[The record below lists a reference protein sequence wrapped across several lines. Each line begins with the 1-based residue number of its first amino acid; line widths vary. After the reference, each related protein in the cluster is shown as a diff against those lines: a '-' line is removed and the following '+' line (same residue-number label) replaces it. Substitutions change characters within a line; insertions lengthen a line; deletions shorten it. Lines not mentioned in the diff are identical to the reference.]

1 MNSMELKLACVRKE
15 KRTKDMAVI
24 LGLTDTSW
32 RLKAQGSI
40 SFSIKQVLEV
50 ARELEL
56 NLEEVN
62 IIFFDGKLPS

>member
-1 MNSMELKLACVRKE
+1 MNSLELKLVCLRRG
-15 KRTKDMAVI
+15 KRTKDMATI
-24 LGLTDTSW
+24 LGLNDQSW
-32 RLKAQGSI
+32 RLKVQGGTP
-40 SFSIKQVLEV
+40 FSIKQVLEV